1 MLFTP
6 RPILGEVSFYNR
18 LVVLGVKFHILVSG
32 KVVEFSIIEY
42 DACNSGNLLIFNMP
56 AF

>member
-18 LVVLGVKFHILVSG
+18 LVVLGVKFHFLVFWQSG
-32 KVVEFSIIEY
+32 
-42 DACNSGNLLIFNMP
+42 
-56 AF
+56 